1 MRSDRRFHWRHRI
14 CAWRGYAMSG
24 YRAFLRTG
32 PAAYRETGMD
42 HRFCCRFRV
51 MDGERSSRVSIR
63 SRKTFQQLVTLP
75 DAAIPLAETALM
87 IACEEYPQLEL
98 SPYLDLLDEIAETVQ
113 RKRAPL
119 DSPVDTV
126 KRVNGV
132 LFDSYGFRANTNDY
146 YDQRNSFFNDVLDRR
161 IGIPITLSTLYIEVA
176 RRISFPIV
184 GVGMPGHFL
193 VKYWDRREEFF
204 LDPYNSGQI
213 LTREDCRK
221 RLIEQFGEGVEFND
235 RLLARAT
242 HRQILWRMLNN
253 LKDIYVKGHAID
265 KCLSMVD
272 MMLIVDSED
281 LTQFRDRGLLRMQLR
296 QFDGAGRDLQYY
308 LKHVPGAQDREEIE
322 THVKELRRIRAMMN

>member
-1 MRSDRRFHWRHRI
+1 
-14 CAWRGYAMSG
+14 
-24 YRAFLRTG
+24 
-32 PAAYRETGMD
+32 
-42 HRFCCRFRV
+42 
-51 MDGERSSRVSIR
+51 
-63 SRKTFQQLVTLP
+63 
-75 DAAIPLAETALM
+75 M

-98 SPYLDLLDEIAETVQ
+98 SPYLDLLDEIAESAQ
-113 RKRAPL
+113 RKRSPS
-119 DSPVDTV
+119 DSPIETVGKINSVVFDT
-126 KRVNGV
+126 
-132 LFDSYGFRANTNDY
+132 YGFRGSVEDY
-146 YDQRNSFFNDVLDRR
+146 YDPRNSFFNDVLDRR

-176 RRISFPIV
+176 RRINFPIV

-204 LDPYNSGQI
+204 LDPYNRGEI

-221 RLIEQFGEGVEFND
+221 RLVAQYGEAVEFND

-242 HRQILWRMLNN
+242 HRQIVWRMLNN

-281 LTQFRDRGLLRMQLR
+281 LIQFRDRGLLRMQLR

-308 LKHVPGAQDREEIE
+308 LQHAPDADDREEIE
-322 THVKELRRIRAMMN
+322 NHVKELRRIRAMMN